1 MNAIGK
7 LIKSKTISFPN
18 VLIKNYQKIGLN
30 EVNTVVIIKLY
41 YLAEENDNF
50 LRLNE
55 LVKSMTI
62 EINELSNMII
72 SLVDR
77 GYINLEV
84 DNEGRE
90 QFNLDGTIEKLGAI
104 LDDNDE
110 TENGKQKM
118 IESIIS
124 YVESTYGRVANVSDL
139 TIINNWIDLGYKYD
153 DIRNEILQSLK
164 AKKMHLKYA
173 DAILATRKLNQPE
186 KRMEVDDEIK
196 ELLDNAVKKRW
207 YDSDLESIGY
217 NVP

>member
-1 MNAIGK
+1 MFEEIIMNAIGK
-7 LIKSKTISFPN
+7 LIKSKTISFPD

-30 EVNTVVIIKLY
+30 EVKTMIIIKLY

-50 LRLNE
+50 LNINE

-72 SLVDR
+72 NLVDN

-104 LDDNDE
+104 LDDSNEKEDDR
-110 TENGKQKM
+110 QKM
-118 IESIIS
+118 LESVIG
-124 YVESTYGRVANVSDL
+124 YVETTYGRVANVSDL
-139 TIINNWIDLGYKYD
+139 TIINHWIDLGYKYD
-153 DIRNEILQSLK
+153 DIRNAILQSLK

-173 DAILATRKLNQPE
+173 DAILATRKVKQPE
-186 KRMEVDDEIK
+186 NSIEVEDDIK
-196 ELLDNAVKKRW
+196 ELLDHAIIKKR
-207 YDSDLESIGY
+207 
-217 NVP
+217 

>member
-110 TENGKQKM
+110 TDNGRQKM
-118 IESIIS
+118 LESVIS

-139 TIINNWIDLGYKYD
+139 TIINNWIDLNYKYD
-153 DIRNEILQSLK
+153 DIRNAILQSLK

-173 DAILATRKLNQPE
+173 DAILATRKLNQQE

-196 ELLDNAVKKRW
+196 ELLDNAVKKR
-207 YDSDLESIGY
+207 
-217 NVP
+217 

>member
-110 TENGKQKM
+110 TENGRQKM

-153 DIRNEILQSLK
+153 DIRNAILQSLK

-173 DAILATRKLNQPE
+173 DAILATRKLNQSE

-207 YDSDLESIGY
+207 YDSDFESIGY

>member
-84 DNEGRE
+84 DNEG
-90 QFNLDGTIEKLGAI
+90 
-104 LDDNDE
+104 
-110 TENGKQKM
+110 
-118 IESIIS
+118 
-124 YVESTYGRVANVSDL
+124 V
-139 TIINNWIDLGYKYD
+139 
-153 DIRNEILQSLK
+153 
-164 AKKMHLKYA
+164 
-173 DAILATRKLNQPE
+173 
-186 KRMEVDDEIK
+186 
-196 ELLDNAVKKRW
+196 
-207 YDSDLESIGY
+207 
-217 NVP
+217 

>member
-1 MNAIGK
+1 
-7 LIKSKTISFPN
+7 
-18 VLIKNYQKIGLN
+18 
-30 EVNTVVIIKLY
+30 
-41 YLAEENDNF
+41 
-50 LRLNE
+50 
-55 LVKSMTI
+55 
-62 EINELSNMII
+62 MII

-104 LDDNDE
+104 LDNNDE
-110 TENGKQKM
+110 TENGRQKM

-153 DIRNEILQSLK
+153 DIRNAILQSLK

-196 ELLDNAVKKRW
+196 ELLDNAVKKR
-207 YDSDLESIGY
+207 
-217 NVP
+217 